1 MNKKQESI
9 SIIVPIYNGEKYIDD
24 FCRQL
29 NVQTFKS
36 FEVLFIDDCSK
47 DNSYNK
53 LLENAKKYPFMK
65 VFQNEENK
73 GAGFSRNFG
82 IHEAKYDYIGFLDCD
97 DFIPSNYFEE
107 LTKTLWEYNFDMVL
121 CDVKITYEKGY
132 ENLPDSYVSTCHQI
146 PVSKKDILHNDFVA
160 GAWNKIIKKEIL
172 EQNLFA
178 EGIISEDIPAIIGS
192 ILDAK
197 QIAYTNKTF
206 YTYVQRKHSVQN
218 GSQILKKFACF
229 KAVEELVSRKKESK
243 ELEENLD
250 AIVYHQLILF
260 LIYGIVGKKELKKKR
275 KYLELFEKK
284 AKKYNYRNNPYFKEF
299 LASQN
304 RILRL
309 YYQLILFLMKLRLF
323 YFASFLISFANS
335 GNNVRKK
342 MKKKVTKTNITL
354 EELRKVA
361 IKNQKHENEISISV
375 IIPNYNY
382 QEYLLQRVYSI
393 LNQKQAIKE
402 IIFLDDCS
410 TDSSI
415 ELIDEIVEILQ
426 DIITCKIQYNK
437 KNSGSPFKQ
446 WALGFSMAES
456 EYVWVAEADD
466 YANPNFLKEV
476 LKPMKQ
482 DNSILISY
490 CDSSYIN
497 KEGRIIKK
505 TVKDLVDIM
514 NSGHWDNNYIN
525 DGKKEIENYEFLNCT
540 IANVS
545 SVVFKNGDYSKD
557 LDKASTFKQCGDWYF
572 YYSVMRK
579 GKVAYSR
586 KSYNYFRLHNANST
600 TNLNKVIQYEEIK
613 QVQKEIQENYSIR
626 KDGQEYIEKRL
637 AFLRQKWDLTEK

>member
-24 FCRQL
+24 FCNQL
-29 NVQTFKS
+29 NAQTFKN
-36 FEVLFIDDCSK
+36 FEILFIEDCSK

-53 LLENAKKYPFMK
+53 LLENSKKYSFMQ

-82 IHEAKYDYIGFLDCD
+82 IQKAKYNYIGFLDCD

-107 LTKTLWEYNFDMVL
+107 LTKTLWEYNADMVL

-132 ENLPDSYVSTCHQI
+132 ENLPDSYVSACHQI

-160 GAWNKIIKKEIL
+160 GSWNKIIKKEIL
-172 EQNLFA
+172 EQNLFV
-178 EGIISEDIPAIIGS
+178 EGMISEDIPAIIGS
-192 ILDAK
+192 ILDSK
-197 QIAYTNKTF
+197 TIAYTNKTF

-218 GSQILKKFACF
+218 GSEILKKFDVF
-229 KAVEELVSRKKESK
+229 KAIEELVSRKKEQK
-243 ELEENLD
+243 ELVENLD

-260 LIYGIVGKKELKKKR
+260 LIYGIIGKKELKRKS
-275 KYLELFEKK
+275 KYLKIFEKK
-284 AKKYNYRNNPYFKEF
+284 AKKYNFRNNPYFKEF

-304 RILRL
+304 SILKL

-323 YFASFLISFANS
+323 CFAGFLISFANN
-335 GNNVRKK
+335 GNDVRKK
-342 MKKKVTKTNITL
+342 MKKKVTKKNITL
-354 EELRKVA
+354 EDIRKVA
-361 IKNQKHENEISISV
+361 IKNQKQNSDVSISV

-415 ELIDEIVEILQ
+415 ELINNIVKTLQ
-426 DIITCKIQYNK
+426 DSITCKLKYNT

-446 WALGFSMAES
+446 WALGFSMVES
-456 EYVWVAEADD
+456 DYVWIAEADD

-482 DNSILISY
+482 DNSMLISY

-497 KEGRIIKK
+497 KEGCIIKK

-525 DGKKEIENYEFLNCT
+525 DGKNEIENYAFLNCT

-572 YYSVMRK
+572 YYSIMRK

-586 KSYNYFRLHNANST
+586 KRYNYCRIHNANST
-600 TNLNKVIQYEEIK
+600 TNLKKKIHYEEIK

-626 KDGQEYIEKRL
+626 KEGQEYIEKRL
-637 AFLRQKWDLTEK
+637 EFLRNEWDLTED